1 MNLFVPRGLA
11 NNCKCGAIKSSFR
24 QDDCLSSSFTRSFQP
39 CYFRM
44 NMPRAISPK
53 GVLISVSSL
62 LHREIQTRTVPSLAI
77 SILFFSTVCFAQP
90 GSPLNRDPKTVK
102 FVTSDIPNFW
112 QAYDLAAKETDKAK
126 RVAIFQTEYLDKGS
140 PGLKDF
146 LRLRIKSAENL
157 VNTIDRM
164 PKYYASIRPHTLQ
177 VQRMEERMRSAF
189 TKFKSIY
196 AEAVFPDVYFLIGV
210 TNSGGTTGPSG
221 LLIGAEMYGKT
232 AKTSM
237 DELSPWL
244 RVVLSTVDNVP
255 AIVAHESC
263 HYNQNYNT
271 SVDQR
276 HLLGKALQEGACD
289 TIGELISGRNI
300 NDHLKI
306 YGRAHDAEIWRD
318 FEADMYKPD
327 FSNWV
332 YNASTAKDRP
342 ADLGYYVG
350 YLITQAY
357 YRNAKDKRQAV
368 HDILNIQ
375 DARAFY
381 EASGLRRQKQ

>member
-1 MNLFVPRGLA
+1 MR
-11 NNCKCGAIKSSFR
+11 
-24 QDDCLSSSFTRSFQP
+24 
-39 CYFRM
+39 
-44 NMPRAISPK
+44 
-53 GVLISVSSL
+53 
-62 LHREIQTRTVPSLAI
+62 RTISLAI
-77 SILFFSTVCFAQP
+77 SLLFISTVCIAQSRP
-90 GSPLNRDPKTVK
+90 PLNRDPKTVK
-102 FVTSDIPNFW
+102 FVTYDIANFW
-112 QAYDLAAKETDKAK
+112 QAYDLAAKETDKTK

-146 LRLRIKSAENL
+146 LRLRIKSAENV
-157 VNTIDRM
+157 VNTMDRM
-164 PKYYASIRPHTLQ
+164 PKYYASIRPQTLQ
-177 VQRMEERMRSAF
+177 VQRMEKRMRAAF

-196 AEAVFPDVYFLIGV
+196 PAAVFPDVYFLIGI
-210 TNSGGTTGPSG
+210 TSSGGTTGPSG
-221 LLIGAEMYGKT
+221 LLIGTEMYGKT
-232 AKTSM
+232 AKSPM

-244 RVVLSTVDNVP
+244 RAVLSTVENVP

-263 HYNQNYNT
+263 HYNQNYN
-271 SVDQR
+271 SSADQR

-289 TIGELISGRNI
+289 TIGELISGHNI
-300 NDHLKI
+300 NAHLKI
-306 YGRAHDAEIWRD
+306 YGRAHDDEIWRD

-327 FSNWV
+327 ISKWV

-357 YRNAKDKRQAV
+357 YRRAKDKRQAV

-381 EASGLRRQKQ
+381 EASGVRPKTVIDK

>member
-1 MNLFVPRGLA
+1 M
-11 NNCKCGAIKSSFR
+11 
-24 QDDCLSSSFTRSFQP
+24 
-39 CYFRM
+39 
-44 NMPRAISPK
+44 
-53 GVLISVSSL
+53 
-62 LHREIQTRTVPSLAI
+62 
-77 SILFFSTVCFAQP
+77 AQSGP
-90 GSPLNRDPKTVK
+90 QLNRDPETVK
-102 FVTSDIPNFW
+102 FVTSDIENFW
-112 QAYDLAAKETDKAK
+112 RAYDLAAKETDKAK

-157 VNTIDRM
+157 VITIDRM
-164 PKYYASIRPHTLQ
+164 PKYYASIRPQTLQ
-177 VQRMEERMRSAF
+177 VRRMEKRMRAAF

-196 AEAVFPDVYFLIGV
+196 PEAVFPDVYFLVGV
-210 TNSGGTTGPSG
+210 ANSGGTTGPSG

-232 AKTSM
+232 AKSPM

-244 RVVLSTVDNVP
+244 RAVLSTVDNVP

-263 HYNQNYNT
+263 HYNQRYNT
-271 SVDQR
+271 APDQR

-300 NDHLKI
+300 NDHLKV
-306 YGRAHDAEIWRD
+306 YGRTHDEEIWRD

-327 FSNWV
+327 FSKWI

-350 YLITQAY
+350 YLITRAY
-357 YRNAKDKRQAV
+357 YRKAKDKRQAV

-381 EASGLRRQKQ
+381 EASGVRQKR

>member
-1 MNLFVPRGLA
+1 MSIGQS
-11 NNCKCGAIKSSFR
+11 G
-24 QDDCLSSSFTRSFQP
+24 
-39 CYFRM
+39 
-44 NMPRAISPK
+44 PK
-53 GVLISVSSL
+53 
-62 LHREIQTRTVPSLAI
+62 
-77 SILFFSTVCFAQP
+77 
-90 GSPLNRDPKTVK
+90 LNREPETVK
-102 FVTSDIPNFW
+102 FVTSDIGNFW
-112 QAYDLAAKETDKAK
+112 RAYDLAAKETDKAK
-126 RVAIFQTEYLDKGS
+126 RVAIFQAEYLDKGS

-157 VNTIDRM
+157 VSAIDRM
-164 PKYYASIRPHTLQ
+164 PKYYASIRPQTLQ
-177 VQRMEERMRSAF
+177 VQRMEKRMRAAF
-189 TKFKSIY
+189 RKFKSIY
-196 AEAVFPDVYFLIGV
+196 PEAVFPDVYFLIGV

-221 LLIGAEMYGKT
+221 LLIGTEMYGKR
-232 AKTSM
+232 AKSPM
-237 DELSPWL
+237 DELSAWL

-263 HYNQNYNT
+263 HYNQRYNT
-271 SVDQR
+271 APDQR

-300 NDHLKI
+300 NEHLKI
-306 YGRAHDAEIWRD
+306 YGRTHDAEIWRD

-332 YNASTAKDRP
+332 YNATTAKDRP

-357 YRNAKDKRQAV
+357 YRKAKDKRQAV
-368 HDILNIQ
+368 YDILNIQ

-381 EASGLRRQKQ
+381 EASGVRQKRLVVNGK